1 MPDIINKTESRV
13 AALTQVIRDAVMY
26 RPLTGEF
33 LAVQGSARVVIAGP
47 QRRTYAELR
56 QAGIIQ
62 FQESGEREVPMRLT
76 ESGEDVADQWGLTSQ

>member
-33 LAVQGSARVVIAGP
+33 LAVQGGARVVIAGP

-56 QAGIIQ
+56 QAGLIR
-62 FQESGEREVPMRLT
+62 FQESGEREVLMQLT
-76 ESGEDVADQWGLTSQ
+76 ESGEDAADQWGLTSQ